1 MTHRVGSY
9 YVFFLLH
16 TDIEGSKTLQNTS
29 ETVKYLNN
37 LYKII
42 LKTLTWPE
50 ALRECQ
56 KHGMRL
62 VSISDPYQQ
71 AFLTVQAVQHNS
83 SLWIGLSSEDV
94 SFQTPLPGSGNG
106 LQHFLLCTVSY
117 QTKKHPEIIKP
128 YCSEFH
134 EVYSF

>member
-1 MTHRVGSY
+1 MIHRGSSFC
-9 YVFFLLH
+9 VFLLLH
-16 TDIEGSKTLQNTS
+16 TDVEGRQTLQNTS

-42 LKTLTWPE
+42 LKPLTWSE

-56 KHGMRL
+56 KHSMHL

-71 AFLTVQAVQHNS
+71 AFLTVQAVLRNS

-94 SFQTPLPGSGNG
+94 SFQSPLPGLGDG
-106 LQHFLLCTVSY
+106 LQHFYYTLSVIRQS
-117 QTKKHPEIIKP
+117 KHTNTQR
-128 YCSEFH
+128 S
-134 EVYSF
+134 